1 MTSIRSSGVF
11 ILNLEQIFQHAL
23 VFSFVDFVN
32 AVRESVSYSIDTR
45 SKLNGKI
52 NIIISIS
59 YDRMFEKII
68 LRKFNIFKR
77 LTIKSQVKILK
88 IVF

>member
-45 SKLNGKI
+45 PKLNGKI
-52 NIIISIS
+52 NIISIS